1 MQIKT
6 SDSRFLK
13 YGSSFKNIELLNNRS
28 VNDFLITEND
38 ILKIY
43 FANHDLFVSELDGIV
58 FLNIGKY
65 CDIKKMDS
73 FILSK
78 TIRIKKGQYFMF
90 STLSKQ
96 SHIRLY
102 NKVEDFEFIKNID
115 RNALDNHSESFDIT
129 RFYFCSYSMKTAG
142 YHFNS
147 EKHACWEITYI
158 DDGELHS
165 NVDGKEY
172 ILNKGQYMFYVPNQ
186 EHGQNISINSNCSYL
201 TITFETNLI
210 NYDSLKNKV
219 FSCDYDTS
227 SIFTSLINC
236 TNEMRFV
243 DDMIKLKIKELMI
256 ISCNTNLS
264 NHKNKEQYYN
274 DKLLNSIIDYIND
287 HMNDDITVDYLCCI
301 FGVSRT
307 KIQKI
312 FKSKLKTS
320 PKDYI
325 ISTKLSYGKILL
337 KQNKYSIDEV
347 ANMSGFSSANYFSR
361 MFKKIYNLSPTQ
373 YIKRRIL

>member
-1 MQIKT
+1 
-6 SDSRFLK
+6 
-13 YGSSFKNIELLNNRS
+13 
-28 VNDFLITEND
+28 
-38 ILKIY
+38 
-43 FANHDLFVSELDGIV
+43 
-58 FLNIGKY
+58 
-65 CDIKKMDS
+65 
-73 FILSK
+73 
-78 TIRIKKGQYFMF
+78 
-90 STLSKQ
+90 
-96 SHIRLY
+96 
-102 NKVEDFEFIKNID
+102 
-115 RNALDNHSESFDIT
+115 
-129 RFYFCSYSMKTAG
+129 
-142 YHFNS
+142 
-147 EKHACWEITYI
+147 
-158 DDGELHS
+158 
-165 NVDGKEY
+165 
-172 ILNKGQYMFYVPNQ
+172 
-186 EHGQNISINSNCSYL
+186 
-201 TITFETNLI
+201 
-210 NYDSLKNKV
+210 
-219 FSCDYDTS
+219 
-227 SIFTSLINC
+227 
-236 TNEMRFV
+236 
-243 DDMIKLKIKELMI
+243 MI

-287 HMNDDITVDYLCCI
+287 HMNHDITVDYLCCI